1 MRTDLPQILRHPRR
15 GDAEEHHRPVA
26 EEDCHAGRPPPVAQ
40 ASGRETGNPQPI
52 ERADQLD
59 DQRRTAGPFRGAK
72 RAEIDPG
79 AGEHRLRPKGV
90 RGRVRA
96 GWGSIF
102 SRGGGIGHRQTGGS
116 VRGP

>member
-1 MRTDLPQILRHPRR
+1 MGADLTQILRHPGR
-15 GDAEEHHRPVA
+15 GNAEEHHRPVA
-26 EEDCHAGRPPPVAQ
+26 EEDCHAGGPPPSAQ

-90 RGRVRA
+90 RGRARA
-96 GWGSIF
+96 GWGSVF
-102 SRGGGIGHRQTGGS
+102 SRGGGLGHGQTGGS
-116 VRGP
+116 VRRT